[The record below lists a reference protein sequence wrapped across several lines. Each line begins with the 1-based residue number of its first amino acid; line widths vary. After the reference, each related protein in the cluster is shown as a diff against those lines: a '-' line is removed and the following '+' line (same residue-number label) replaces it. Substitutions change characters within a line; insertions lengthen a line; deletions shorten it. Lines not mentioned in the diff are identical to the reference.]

1 MARVNH
7 KKVRQ
12 LLNQERNS
20 ITDRQFF
27 VSRILAGHFADI
39 AAAQSKRYGYNRR
52 VSVRIVWEPKNPE
65 GAHTDNSLIWINAA
79 TPLVKAKKNRQERYE
94 MVCGLFAHELGHVL
108 YTDFLSSQTHAT
120 KTMDGGWYPERP
132 VCAELSLRLNVDEIE
147 EYRKQG
153 SDHQMAFTRFS
164 HHLHNVL
171 EDGFIEEKMLSHFPG
186 VLGANLNILRESVWE
201 DTKTVTQFIEQEEDE
216 RMKWRSI
223 LQMMLSYCL
232 YGEIKYGETVLTDE
246 RIQAVFRSLD
256 DIDEGLTC
264 TDPRVRWQMVNFII
278 VRNWHYIKPY
288 LELCEENSKAMG
300 GDLAAMLDAL
310 FDALNGTTSEG
321 NGFTVAVSEN
331 GAPASGIGGTRSARR
346 GMTAALAKPPSKED
360 DSEDDE
366 GDSKEAE
373 TPESEDEKP
382 SETGGGASAGTAG
395 GDMNGACFGD
405 ASEAPADPLEVTEK
419 EGGRIPLMQTDSVST
434 PNRGELERDN
444 DYQGAGYDAS
454 AKDIEAL
461 LNRMA
466 EERLETKRTSQ
477 LNELAQNISYGN
489 IHEGVKMTVH
499 RMSSIDDELR
509 ERYDEASPPLLSIS
523 KQLQRSITRQLQDQR
538 RGGKQTG
545 LYMGRRL
552 DIHSLPR
559 NDGRVFSKMS
569 LPNETPELAIAL
581 LLDES
586 GSMSCGSRATYARA
600 TAVILYDFCQSL
612 GIPVMVYG
620 HSTDSGVALYSYAEF
635 DSIDKLDRYRMMDIS
650 ARSNNRDGAALRF
663 VAEQLAKRPEDIR
676 LLILV
681 SDGQPA
687 DSGYYGTAAEED
699 LRGIKT
705 EYRRKG
711 ICFIAAAIGDDKD
724 SIERI
729 YGDAYMDISDL
740 HQLPITLTNVVKRFI
755 HT

>member
-20 ITDRQFF
+20 ITDKQFF

-52 VSVRIVWEPKNPE
+52 VNVRIVWEPKKQE
-65 GAHTDNSLIWINAA
+65 SAYTDNSLIWINAA
-79 TPLVKAKKNRQERYE
+79 TPLVKAKKNRQKRYE
-94 MVCGLFAHELGHVL
+94 VVCGLFAHELGHVL
-108 YTDFLSSQTHAT
+108 YTDFLSSQTHAV

-132 VCAELSLRLNVDEIE
+132 VCAELSHRLNVDEIE
-147 EYRKQG
+147 EYRNQG
-153 SDHQMAFTRFS
+153 SVYQTAFTRLS

-171 EDGFIEEKMLSHFPG
+171 EDGFIEEKMVRHFPG

-232 YGEIKYGETVLTDE
+232 YGEIKYGETALTDE

-256 DIDEGLTC
+256 DLDEGLTC
-264 TDPRVRWQMVNFII
+264 ADPRVRWQMVNLII
-278 VRNWHYIKPY
+278 VQNWRYIKPY
-288 LELCEENSKAMG
+288 LEYCEENSKANG

-310 FDALNGTTSEG
+310 FDALNGSTAEG
-321 NGFTVAVSEN
+321 VGLTVAVAEN
-331 GAPASGIGGTRSARR
+331 GASASRNGGMR
-346 GMTAALAKPPSKED
+346 GAKRGLTAALAKPPVED
-360 DSEDDE
+360 DAEDDE
-366 GDSKEAE
+366 KEAE
-373 TPESEDEKP
+373 APEPKEEEP
-382 SETGGGASAGTAG
+382 SEVNGDAASSGLIS
-395 GDMNGACFGD
+395 GDMSGLCFGSG
-405 ASEAPADPLEVTEK
+405 SEAPMEPHTVTEN
-419 EGGRIPLMQTDSVST
+419 EGGRIPLTQSDSVST
-434 PNRGELERDN
+434 PIRGETEYDG
-444 DYQGAGYDAS
+444 DYQGAGYDAC
-454 AKDIEAL
+454 AKDIEDL

-466 EERLETKRTSQ
+466 EERLETKRTAQ

-489 IHEGVKMTVH
+489 IHEGVKMTVR
-499 RMSSIDDELR
+499 RMSAIDDELR
-509 ERYDEASPPLLSIS
+509 DRYDEAAPPLLAIS

-559 NDGRVFSKMS
+559 NDGRVFSKLS

-586 GSMSCGSRATYARA
+586 GSMGCGSRATYARA
-600 TAVILYDFCQSL
+600 SAIILYDFCQSL

-650 ARSNNRDGAALRF
+650 ARGSNRDGAALRF
-663 VAEQLAKRPEDIR
+663 VADQLAKRTEDIR
-676 LLILV
+676 LLILI

-711 ICFIAAAIGDDKD
+711 ICFVAAAIGDDKE

-729 YGDAYMDISDL
+729 YGDAFMDISDL
-740 HQLPITLTNVVKRFI
+740 HSLPITLTNVVKRFI
-755 HT
+755 RT

>member
-1 MARVNH
+1 MTRVNH

-39 AAAQSKRYGYNRR
+39 AAAQSKRYAYNRR
-52 VSVRIVWEPKNPE
+52 VNVRIVWEPKNPE

-108 YTDFLSSQTHAT
+108 YTDFLSSQTHAA

-132 VCAELSLRLNVDEIE
+132 VCAELSHRLNVDEIE
-147 EYRKQG
+147 EYRNQG
-153 SDHQMAFTRFS
+153 SVYQTAFTRLS

-171 EDGFIEEKMLSHFPG
+171 EDGFIEEKMMNHFPG
-186 VLGANLNILRESVWE
+186 VLGANLKSLRESVWE
-201 DTKTVTQFIEQEEDE
+201 ETQTVAQLVEQEADE
-216 RMKWRSI
+216 RLKWRSI

-232 YGEIKYGETVLTDE
+232 YGEIKYGETALTDE
-246 RIQAVFRSLD
+246 RIQAVFHSLD
-256 DIDEGLTC
+256 DLDEGLTC
-264 TDPRVRWQMVNFII
+264 ANPRVRWQMVNLII
-278 VRNWHYIKPY
+278 VRNWRYIKPY
-288 LELCEENSKAMG
+288 LEYCEENSKAAG

-310 FDALNGTTSEG
+310 FDALNGSTSEG
-321 NGFTVAVSEN
+321 AGLTVAVAEN
-331 GAPASGIGGTRSARR
+331 GTPALGRGEMRSAKR
-346 GMTAALAKPPSKED
+346 GMTAALAKPPAAED
-360 DSEDDE
+360 DTENDASDK
-366 GDSKEAE
+366 KEAE
-373 TPESEDEKP
+373 EPEADDEEP
-382 SETGGGASAGTAG
+382 SEVGGASSGTADS
-395 GDMNGACFGD
+395 DMNGACIGS
-405 ASEAPADPLEVTEK
+405 AGEAPDKPHEVTDK

-434 PNRGELERDN
+434 PNRGELEYDN
-444 DYQGAGYDAS
+444 DYHGIGYDAS
-454 AKDIEAL
+454 AKDIEDL

-477 LNELAQNISYGN
+477 LNELAQNIAYGN

-499 RMSSIDDELR
+499 RMSTIDDELR
-509 ERYDEASPPLLSIS
+509 DRYDEASPPLLAIS

-559 NDGRVFSKMS
+559 NDGRAFSKMS

-586 GSMSCGSRATYARA
+586 GSMGCGSRAIYARA
-600 TAVILYDFCQSL
+600 SAIILYDFCQSL

-620 HSTDSGVALYSYAEF
+620 HSTDTGVALYSYAEF

-650 ARSNNRDGAALRF
+650 ARGSNRDGAALRF

-711 ICFIAAAIGDDKD
+711 ICFIAAAIGEDKE

-729 YGDAYMDISDL
+729 YGDSFMDISDL
-740 HQLPITLTNVVKRFI
+740 HTLPIALTNAVKRFI
-755 HT
+755 RT

>member
-1 MARVNH
+1 
-7 KKVRQ
+7 
-12 LLNQERNS
+12 
-20 ITDRQFF
+20 
-27 VSRILAGHFADI
+27 
-39 AAAQSKRYGYNRR
+39 
-52 VSVRIVWEPKNPE
+52 
-65 GAHTDNSLIWINAA
+65 
-79 TPLVKAKKNRQERYE
+79 
-94 MVCGLFAHELGHVL
+94 
-108 YTDFLSSQTHAT
+108 
-120 KTMDGGWYPERP
+120 
-132 VCAELSLRLNVDEIE
+132 
-147 EYRKQG
+147 
-153 SDHQMAFTRFS
+153 
-164 HHLHNVL
+164 
-171 EDGFIEEKMLSHFPG
+171 
-186 VLGANLNILRESVWE
+186 
-201 DTKTVTQFIEQEEDE
+201 
-216 RMKWRSI
+216 MKWRSI

-600 TAVILYDFCQSL
+600 SAVILYDFCQSL

>member
-20 ITDRQFF
+20 ITDKQFF

-52 VSVRIVWEPKNPE
+52 VNVRIVWEPKKQE
-65 GAHTDNSLIWINAA
+65 SAYTDNSLIWINAA

-108 YTDFLSSQTHAT
+108 YTDFLSSQTHAV

-132 VCAELSLRLNVDEIE
+132 VCAELSHRLNVDEIE
-147 EYRKQG
+147 EYRNQG
-153 SDHQMAFTRFS
+153 SVYQTAFTRLS

-171 EDGFIEEKMLSHFPG
+171 EDGFIEEKMVRHFPG

-232 YGEIKYGETVLTDE
+232 YGEIKYGETALSDE

-256 DIDEGLTC
+256 DLDEGLTC
-264 TDPRVRWQMVNFII
+264 ADPRVRWQMVNLII

-288 LELCEENSKAMG
+288 LQYCEENSKASG

-310 FDALNGTTSEG
+310 FDALNGSTAEG
-321 NGFTVAVSEN
+321 VGLTVAVAES
-331 GAPASGIGGTRSARR
+331 GAPASGSGGTRGARR
-346 GMTAALAKPPSKED
+346 GITAALAKPLVEEEAED
-360 DSEDDE
+360 NE
-366 GDSKEAE
+366 KEAE
-373 TPESEDEKP
+373 TPESEEEEPPKVNGDA
-382 SETGGGASAGTAG
+382 ASSGTSN
-395 GDMNGACFGD
+395 GDMNGPCFGSG
-405 ASEAPADPLEVTEK
+405 SEAPREPNRVTEK
-419 EGGRIPLMQTDSVST
+419 EGGRIPLTQTDSVST
-434 PNRGELERDN
+434 PIRGETEYDG

-454 AKDIEAL
+454 AKDIEDL

-466 EERLETKRTSQ
+466 EERLETKRTAQ
-477 LNELAQNISYGN
+477 LNELAQNIAYGN
-489 IHEGVKMTVH
+489 VHEGVKMTVR

-509 ERYDEASPPLLSIS
+509 DRYDEAAPPLLAIS

-586 GSMSCGSRATYARA
+586 GSMGCGSRATYARA
-600 TAVILYDFCQSL
+600 SAVIMYDFCQSL

-620 HSTDSGVALYSYAEF
+620 HSTDTGVALYSYAEF

-663 VAEQLAKRPEDIR
+663 VAEQLAKRSEDIR

-711 ICFIAAAIGDDKD
+711 VCFIAAAIGDDKE

-729 YGDAYMDISDL
+729 YGDSFMDISDL
-740 HQLPITLTNVVKRFI
+740 RTLPIALTNVVKRFI
-755 HT
+755 RT

>member
-20 ITDRQFF
+20 ITDKQFF

-52 VSVRIVWEPKNPE
+52 VNVRIVWEPKNPE
-65 GAHTDNSLIWINAA
+65 AARTDNSLIWINAA

-94 MVCGLFAHELGHVL
+94 MVSGLFAHELGHVL
-108 YTDFLSSQTHAT
+108 YTDFLSGQTHAT
-120 KTMDGGWYPERP
+120 KTLDGGWYPKRP
-132 VCAELSLRLNVDEIE
+132 VCTELSHRLNVDEIE
-147 EYRKQG
+147 EYRNQG
-153 SDHQMAFTRFS
+153 SVNQMAFTRLS

-186 VLGANLNILRESVWE
+186 VLGANLNILRESIWE
-201 DTKTVTQFIEQEEDE
+201 DTQTVTQFIEQEEDG
-216 RMKWRSI
+216 RMQWRSI

-232 YGEIKYGETVLTDE
+232 YGEIKYGETPLSDE
-246 RIQAVFRSLD
+246 RIQAVFSSLD
-256 DIDEGLTC
+256 ELDKGLIC
-264 TDPRVRWQMVNFII
+264 ADPRVRWQMVNLLI
-278 VRNWHYIKPY
+278 VRNWRYIKPY
-288 LELCEENSKAMG
+288 LEYCEEHSKASD
-300 GDLAAMLDAL
+300 GDFAATLDAL
-310 FDALNGTTSEG
+310 FDALNGSTSEG
-321 NGFTVAVSEN
+321 SGLTGAVAEN
-331 GAPASGIGGTRSARR
+331 GTPASGCGGLR
-346 GMTAALAKPPSKED
+346 GAKRGLTAALAKPPAKED
-360 DSEDDE
+360 NAADDE
-366 GDSKEAE
+366 KEAE
-373 TPESEDEKP
+373 APETS
-382 SETGGGASAGTAG
+382 GRAASA
-395 GDMNGACFGD
+395 GACFGE
-405 ASEAPADPLEVTEK
+405 ASEEPAKPPDVTAK
-419 EGGRIPLMQTDSVST
+419 EGGRIPLTQTDSVST
-434 PNRGELERDN
+434 PHRGTLEYDQ

-454 AKDIEAL
+454 AKDIEDL

-499 RMSSIDDELR
+499 RMSTIGVELR
-509 ERYDEASPPLLSIS
+509 DRYDEASPPLLAIS
-523 KQLQRSITRQLQDQR
+523 KQLQRSITRQIQDQR

-552 DIHSLPR
+552 DIHALPR
-559 NDGRVFSKMS
+559 NDGRVFSKTN
-569 LPNETPELAIAL
+569 LPNETPELSIAL

-586 GSMSCGSRATYARA
+586 GSMGSGSRATYARA
-600 TAVILYDFCQSL
+600 SAIILYDFCQSL

-620 HSTDSGVALYSYAEF
+620 HSTDFGVALYSYAEF
-635 DSIDKLDRYRMMDIS
+635 DSIDMLDRYRMMDIS
-650 ARSNNRDGAALRF
+650 ARGSNRDGAALRF
-663 VAEQLAKRPEDIR
+663 VAEQLVKRPEDIR

-711 ICFIAAAIGDDKD
+711 ICFIAAAIGDDKEY
-724 SIERI
+724 IERI
-729 YGDAYMDISDL
+729 YGDSFMDISDL
-740 HQLPITLTNVVKRFI
+740 HKLPITLTNVVKRFI
-755 HT
+755 RT

>member
-1 MARVNH
+1 MTRVNH

-39 AAAQSKRYGYNRR
+39 AAAQSKRYAYNRR
-52 VSVRIVWEPKNPE
+52 VNVRIVWEPKNPE

-108 YTDFLSSQTHAT
+108 YTDFLSSQTHAA

-132 VCAELSLRLNVDEIE
+132 VCAELSHRLNVDEIK
-147 EYRKQG
+147 EYRNQG
-153 SDHQMAFTRFS
+153 SVYQTAFTRLS

-171 EDGFIEEKMLSHFPG
+171 EDGFIEEKMMNHFPG
-186 VLGANLNILRESVWE
+186 VLGANLKSLRESVWE
-201 DTKTVTQFIEQEEDE
+201 ETQTVAQLVEQEADE
-216 RMKWRSI
+216 RLKWRSI

-232 YGEIKYGETVLTDE
+232 YGEIKYGETALTDE
-246 RIQAVFRSLD
+246 RIQAVFHSLD
-256 DIDEGLTC
+256 DLDEGLTC
-264 TDPRVRWQMVNFII
+264 ADPRVRWQMVNLII
-278 VRNWHYIKPY
+278 VRNWRYIKPY
-288 LELCEENSKAMG
+288 LEYCEENSKAAG

-310 FDALNGTTSEG
+310 FDALNGSTSEG
-321 NGFTVAVSEN
+321 AGLTVAVAEN
-331 GAPASGIGGTRSARR
+331 GTPALGRGEMRSAKR
-346 GMTAALAKPPSKED
+346 GMTAALAKPPAAED
-360 DSEDDE
+360 DTEDDE
-366 GDSKEAE
+366 KEAE
-373 TPESEDEKP
+373 AHEPKDDEEP
-382 SETGGGASAGTAG
+382 AEAGGGAASSGRI
-395 GDMNGACFGD
+395 GDDMDGACFKN
-405 ASEAPADPLEVTEK
+405 ASEAPDEPLEVTDK

-434 PNRGELERDN
+434 PNRGEREYDT
-444 DYQGAGYDAS
+444 DYHGIGYDAS
-454 AKDIEAL
+454 AKEIEAL

-477 LNELAQNISYGN
+477 LNELAQNIAYGN

-499 RMSSIDDELR
+499 RMSTIDDELR
-509 ERYDEASPPLLSIS
+509 DRYDEASPPLLAIS

-559 NDGRVFSKMS
+559 NDGRAFSKMS

-586 GSMSCGSRATYARA
+586 GSMGCASRAIYARA
-600 TAVILYDFCQSL
+600 SAIILYDFCQSL

-620 HSTDSGVALYSYAEF
+620 HSTDTGVALYSYAEF
-635 DSIDKLDRYRMMDIS
+635 DSIDKLDRYRMMNIS
-650 ARSNNRDGAALRF
+650 ARGSNRDGAALRF

-711 ICFIAAAIGDDKD
+711 ICFIAAAIGEDKE
-724 SIERI
+724 STERI
-729 YGDAYMDISDL
+729 YGDSFMDISDL
-740 HQLPITLTNVVKRFI
+740 HTLPIALTNAVKRFI
-755 HT
+755 RT